1 MAHRSCQPL
10 YQHCDSAVLGQIK
23 ALVAPILLSNETLQE
38 RQRRL
43 ARLGYT
49 ITRTAEGSYLSTL
62 PHGVRVM
69 KLR

>member
-1 MAHRSCQPL
+1 
-10 YQHCDSAVLGQIK
+10 LGQIK